1 MTITFRC
8 VSGPPKFVDRPS
20 DTKVIAG
27 TLKVELHCDTSSVP
41 AAEFV
46 WTKEGKIVSDG
57 SVSRFSL
64 KASTP
69 GEGILV
75 ITNVM
80 YDDWGEYK
88 CTATNEH
95 GFVAAAATLEVQG
108 ILNGTLLCDY
118 SKYSNELI
126 I

>member
-8 VSGPPKFVDRPS
+8 VSGPPKFVDKPR
-20 DTKVIAG
+20 DTKVVAG
-27 TLKVELHCDTSSVP
+27 ENVELQCETSSVP

-46 WTKEGKIVSDG
+46 WTKERKIVSDG

-80 YDDWGEYK
+80 YDDWGQYK

-95 GFVAAAATLEVQG
+95 GFVAATATLEVQG